1 MPSKKVLEMKKAQ
14 VADLA
19 EKMKKAKIIALVD
32 YRGIT
37 VEDDTKLRKELR
49 ESGADYLVTKN
60 SIIKFAAE
68 AAGIEGF
75 DEMLEGPSAIVLGY
89 EDYVDAPK
97 AVYTFGKD
105 KDFYTIKGGA
115 MDGNKIS
122 KEEVTKLAALP
133 SRETLLSMLA
143 SALIG
148 NIRNLAVVLDQ
159 TREKMEEN
167 A

>member
-1 MPSKKVLEMKKAQ
+1 MPSKKVMKIKQAQ
-14 VADLA
+14 VAELA
-19 EKMKKAKIIALVD
+19 EKIKKAKIIALVD

-37 VEDDTKLRKELR
+37 VEEDTTLRKDLR
-49 ESGADYLVTKN
+49 EIGADYLVTKN

-68 AAGIEGF
+68 AAGIKGF
-75 DEMLEGPSAIVLGY
+75 EDMLEGPSAIVLGY

-97 AVYTFGKD
+97 AIYTFGEGK
-105 KDFYTIKGGA
+105 KYYNIKGGA
-115 MDGNKIS
+115 MDGKAVTS
-122 KEEVTKLAALP
+122 AEVIKLASLP
-133 SRETLLSMLA
+133 SREVLLSMLA

-159 TREKMEEN
+159 TKEKMQEN

>member
-1 MPSKKVLEMKKAQ
+1 MPSNKVMEMKKEKVNA
-14 VADLA
+14 LA
-19 EKMKKAKIIALVD
+19 EKIKKAKIIAIVD

-37 VEDDTKLRKELR
+37 VEEDTKLRKTLR

-68 AAGIEGF
+68 QAGIEGF
-75 DEMLEGPSAIVLGY
+75 DSLLEGPSAIVLGY
-89 EDYVDAPK
+89 EDYVEAPK

-115 MDGNKIS
+115 MDGKMIS
-122 KEEVTKLAALP
+122 KEEITKLASLP
-133 SRETLLSMLA
+133 SKETLLSMLA